1 MKGIKAFLSKF
12 RLLIPP
18 DQFIKKECVL
28 VIKEMFGIEI
38 KKESLSLKNN
48 TIYINNSST
57 IKSELFIKK
66 ESLLVELSKRISKYN
81 KNITDIR

>member
-28 VIKEMFGIEI
+28 VIKEMFGIKI

-48 TIYINNSST
+48 TIYINTSST
-57 IKSELFIKK
+57 IKRELFIKK